1 MSGQVRPTLKQ
12 IMMELAHSVANR
24 SHDPKHK
31 VGCVVTDEHME
42 RVLGFGYNGGAKG
55 QSNERDSMEEGK
67 SGFIHAEVNALVKTD
82 YSIPNK
88 KVFLTMSPCRVCAKL
103 LVNAG
108 VKEVYYS
115 KVYDVSALE
124 ILTKAGIIHGN

>member
-1 MSGQVRPTLKQ
+1 MN
-12 IMMELAHSVANR
+12 LAHMIAAR

-31 VGCVVTDEHME
+31 VGCVVTDINRE

-55 QSNERDSMEEGK
+55 QSNKRDSMYEGK

-82 YSIPNK
+82 YSVPDKIIY
-88 KVFLTMSPCRVCAKL
+88 LTLSPCKVCAKL
-103 LVNAG
+103 LVNAK

-115 KVYDVSALE
+115 KVYDMSSLKILE
-124 ILTKAGIIHGN
+124 KAGIKHGRLCGST